1 MGIARWYFYG
11 TKSWSDQEARRSIDR
26 GRGHSVLAR
35 QIDASERRAS
45 ARKARRAT
53 RGRKK

>member
-1 MGIARWYFYG
+1 MGLARWYFYG

-35 QIDASERRAS
+35 QIDKSERRAS

-53 RGRKK
+53 GKRR